1 MKLLIFL
8 FSIVSLSAQNQCIV
22 CHKAESHYL
31 GKGHVLKRWQ
41 SAASAVDRT
50 GHAWIPVDEFKRF
63 GRKFSAWEKQKES
76 FYSTLGSKTV
86 TEIVQVMRSEL
97 NAYDHLADKL
107 EKGDSSVLE
116 VLKNPFHSLQLPLS
130 QKQSYR
136 TTIESRIQK
145 VLLVFGGKRER
156 LEGVFEMTPMKF
168 EDGIWSGH
176 VTLDRWGAKKVQSS
190 GEFSINKLGE
200 LIKLER
206 ALNSKDPLLQNCAW
220 IFQRPNDLNMS
231 PLRLERPIALETGR
245 VLKQREM
252 QARLTFETFELI
264 RESNKI
270 YMDISY
276 SLSSAGTGQQVR
288 LIGGKGTARVD
299 LSGILQ
305 TAHAELDLSVRAFGV
320 SMKARMEQWI
330 ELFKP

>member
-1 MKLLIFL
+1 VKLLLFL
-8 FSIVSLSAQNQCIV
+8 FSFISLSAQNQCIV

-41 SAASAVDRT
+41 SASSAVDRT

-76 FYSTLGSKTV
+76 FYSSLGSKTV
-86 TEIVQVMRSEL
+86 TEIVQLMRSEL
-97 NAYDHLADKL
+97 NAYEDLAEKL

-116 VLKNPFHSLQLPLS
+116 VLKNPFHSLQLPIS

-145 VLLVFGGKRER
+145 VLLVFGGKREH

-168 EDGIWSGH
+168 EDGMWSGQ
-176 VTLDRWGAKKVQSS
+176 VTLDRWGTKKVQSS

-206 ALNSKDPLLQNCAW
+206 ALDSKDPLLQNCAW
-220 IFQRPNDLNMS
+220 IFQRPNDLNLR
-231 PLRLERPIALETGR
+231 PLMLERPIALETGR

-252 QARLTFETFELI
+252 QARLTFDTFALV

-270 YMDISY
+270 YMDLSY
-276 SLSSAGTGQQVR
+276 SLASAGSGQQVR
-288 LIGGKGTARVD
+288 LLGGKGTARVD
-299 LSGILQ
+299 LGGVLQ
-305 TAHAELDLSVRAFGV
+305 SAHAGLDLTVRAFGI
-320 SMKARMEQWI
+320 S
-330 ELFKP
+330 L